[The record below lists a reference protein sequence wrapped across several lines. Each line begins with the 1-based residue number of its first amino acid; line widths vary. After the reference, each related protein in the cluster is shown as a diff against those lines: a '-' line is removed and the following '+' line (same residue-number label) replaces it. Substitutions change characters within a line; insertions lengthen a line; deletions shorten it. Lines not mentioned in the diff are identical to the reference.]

1 MQRSPTKGNPMA
13 GAVSVLKP
21 PKKPCWTDFV
31 DQHQKGQQVKE
42 PSVEPVENT
51 RTHGGGKSGVHD
63 NTEGKN
69 GIPHAVAPTKPS
81 KQIKRVR
88 AKIHRTRSEHTI
100 SDLPEGMLTVSLAQ
114 TKPKE
119 FGLRNRT
126 SGCDDRV
133 YQEENARR
141 CQNWLASIEACEPL
155 DEIGYTQGKGEGVD
169 VEIPEE
175 TIWNE
180 KGERCVQSNTS
191 ASSSDDDV
199 DGGVHEDFT
208 TLVESQCDRV
218 IQTSSKT
225 DVHLHHKFIRKKL
238 VSIQVDTGIE

>member
-31 DQHQKGQQVKE
+31 DQHQKSQQVKE
-42 PSVEPVENT
+42 QSVELVENT
-51 RTHGGGKSGVHD
+51 RTHGGKSGIHD

-69 GIPHAVAPTKPS
+69 GIPHAAGPTKPS

-133 YQEENARR
+133 YQQENARR

-175 TIWNE
+175 IIWDE
-180 KGERCVQSNTS
+180 KGQRCVPSNTS
-191 ASSSDDDV
+191 GSSSDEETDNV
-199 DGGVHEDFT
+199 REDFP
-208 TLVESQCDRV
+208 TLVESQCDHV
-218 IQTSSKT
+218 LQTSKK
-225 DVHLHHKFIRKKL
+225 DVHSHHKFIRKKL
-238 VSIQVDTGIE
+238 VSIQVDAGIE